1 MAATAYQ
8 VQYRSE
14 FISAFEQRQSML
26 SASVTREA
34 VIKGN
39 TATFLVAGS
48 NSATAVTRGVNGL
61 IPARNDDLNQYSAPL
76 VEWHDLV
83 QRTGFNLFA
92 SQGDGR
98 RIMQETTMGVINRKM
113 DQDIL
118 TELSNATQDA
128 GSTAAT
134 MSLSKVMHAWTI
146 LGNADVP
153 VQEEDKMF
161 FVISPAAY
169 AYLMQTKEFASADY
183 VEVKPFAGPARLYR
197 RWAGFNWIVHPN
209 ISGAGTSAELCY
221 AFHRDAIGQAVN
233 TGEMDMKVGVDE
245 EQNYSWARCSVFMGS
260 KILQNTGI
268 VKVTHDGSGFA
279 AT

>member
-8 VQYRSE
+8 IQYRSE
-14 FISAFEQRQSML
+14 FISAFEQRMSLL

-39 TATFLVAGS
+39 QATFLVAGS
-48 NSATAVTRGVNGL
+48 GSATAVTRGVNGL
-61 IPARNDDLNQYSAPL
+61 IPARNDDLNQYTATL

-113 DQDIL
+113 DQDVL
-118 TELSNATQDA
+118 AELANATQDA
-128 GSTAAT
+128 GAAAT
-134 MSLSKVMHAWTI
+134 MSLSKVMHALTI
-146 LGNADVP
+146 LGNADVDIT
-153 VQEEDKMF
+153 EADKLF
-161 FVISPAAY
+161 GIISPAAY
-169 AYLMQTKEFASADY
+169 GYLMQTKEFASAEY
-183 VEVKPFAGPARLYR
+183 VDVKPFSGPARKYL
-197 RWAGFNWIVHPN
+197 RWAGVNWIVHPN
-209 ISGAGTSAELCY
+209 LTGAGTSAEICY
-221 AFHRDAIGQAVN
+221 VFHRDAIGQAVN

-245 EQNYSWARCSVFMGS
+245 EQQYSWARCSVFMGS

-268 VKVTHDGSGFA
+268 VKVTHDGSAYA